1 MQAPRA
7 TEAKKS
13 EEGERMNLFDVIG
26 PVMIGPS
33 SSHTAGA
40 VRLGRLARE
49 LLGEPVVSADIGLH
63 GSFARTGKGHGT
75 DRALIAGLLG
85 WQTDDDRI
93 PHAFEFAQQ
102 TGLSFHFETVG
113 LGDNAHPNTVVF
125 ALKGKS
131 EGLLRV
137 TGCSVGGGRIR
148 ITEINGFP
156 LELTGDFAA
165 LVTLHQDRPGVIHT
179 VTGILAARA
188 VNIAEMRVSRRKRG
202 STAVMVIDVDGTI
215 TDEVVAEVSALP
227 QIFAARRLNPVL
239 E

>member
-1 MQAPRA
+1 
-7 TEAKKS
+7 
-13 EEGERMNLFDVIG
+13 MNLFDVIG

-40 VRLGRLARE
+40 GRLGRLARE
-49 LLGEPVVSADIGLH
+49 LLGEPVIAADIGLH

-93 PHAFEFAQQ
+93 PRAFEFAQQ
-102 TGLSFHFETVG
+102 AGLVFHFETIC
-113 LGDNAHPNTVVF
+113 LGDSAHPNTVVF
-125 ALKGKS
+125 ALKGKND
-131 EGLLRV
+131 GVLRI

-148 ITEINGFP
+148 LTEINGFP

-202 STAVMVIDVDGTI
+202 STAVMVIDVDGMI
-215 TDEVVAEVSALP
+215 SDEVVAEVAALP
-227 QIFAARRLNPVL
+227 QIFAARRLNPVV